1 MSPGVLNCQCLR
13 LTTLSGYLE
22 RELLDH
28 HMLSISSA
36 IKASEDTMD
45 KLMQNRNMVLGAV
58 AVVIVL
64 AIIGWS
70 SGWFGDQTS
79 KEVMTPA
86 TTTEQPAAAAPP
98 ATDQGTTT
106 TAPSTTDEG
115 TTTTAPSTTTE

>member
-13 LTTLSGYLE
+13 LTALSGYLE
-22 RELLDH
+22 RELIDH
-28 HMLSISSA
+28 HMLPISSA

>member
-1 MSPGVLNCQCLR
+1 
-13 LTTLSGYLE
+13 
-22 RELLDH
+22 
-28 HMLSISSA
+28 
-36 IKASEDTMD
+36 MD